1 MPKGER
7 KLTKWVNEKHFLERK
22 QHEQSLMEWS
32 EESKVNEII
41 DKAVIVAREQ
51 TLLNY
56 NAKFKVQPSEIHW
69 RILTRR
75 WEGDKHD
82 QVCIYTRA
90 VGLQWE
96 DREKEARIR

>member
-7 KLTKWVNEKHFLERK
+7 KLTKWVNEKQFLERK

-51 TLLNY
+51 TLRTIM
-56 NAKFKVQPSEIHW
+56 PSSKYSQVKS
-69 RILTRR
+69 T
-75 WEGDKHD
+75 EGF
-82 QVCIYTRA
+82 
-90 VGLQWE
+90 
-96 DREKEARIR
+96 